1 MSKEKYTLVLGGSKG
16 IGLSLVKYF
25 NSKKMYTLSISRS
38 SSNWE
43 SIYDTGLNFDL
54 TEFSKYET
62 LLEKLQTYEIENLIF
77 NLGDGSIVYE
87 DKIKQKDYSLKV
99 NYLYAEKFVDLINDD
114 FFKNIKNLIFI
125 NSICR
130 FKNLN
135 CREDY
140 QYSKNKLFELFK
152 NNVVN
157 FSQKQVRLNSIT
169 LGDVLHDN
177 SIWKNKFVDESQKKE
192 YLKKTKLN
200 EKFVN
205 VNDVVSTVDFIIN
218 NPSIYGEDI
227 VLDCGQTY
235 LSNN

>member
-16 IGLSLVKYF
+16 IGLSLVKNF
-25 NSKKMYTLSISRS
+25 NSKKIHTLSVSRS

-43 SIYDTGLNFDL
+43 SIYDIGINFDL
-54 TEFSKYET
+54 TEFSKYEI
-62 LLEKLQTYEIENLIF
+62 LLEKLQTYKIENIIF

-87 DKIKQKDYSLKV
+87 DEIKQKEYSLKI
-99 NYLYAEKFVDLINDD
+99 NYLYVEKFIDLINDG
-114 FFKNIKNLIFI
+114 FFKNITNLIFI

-130 FKNLN
+130 FKDVN

-140 QYSKNKLFELFK
+140 QYSKDKLFELFK
-152 NNVVN
+152 NNVIN
-157 FSQKQVRLNSIT
+157 FSEKKIRLNSIT
-169 LGDVLHDN
+169 LGDVFHDN
-177 SIWKNKFVDESQKKE
+177 SIWKNKFLDENQKKE
-192 YLKKTKLN
+192 YLRKTKLN

-205 VNDVVSTVDFIIN
+205 VNDVVSTVDFIIY

-227 VLDCGQTY
+227 ILDCGQTY